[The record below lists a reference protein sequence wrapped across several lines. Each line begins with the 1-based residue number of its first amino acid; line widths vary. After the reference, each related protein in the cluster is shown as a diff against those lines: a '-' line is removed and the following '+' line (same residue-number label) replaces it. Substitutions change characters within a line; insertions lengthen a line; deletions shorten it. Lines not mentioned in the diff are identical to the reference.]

1 VIKHAKLLLFVNPV
15 QEEMHMVAEILDLFG
30 MVSGLVINRGK
41 CLSQKKTGANA
52 QHTPSDVMK

>member
-1 VIKHAKLLLFVNPV
+1 
-15 QEEMHMVAEILDLFG
+15 MVAEILDLFG